1 VRVFQAAG
9 HRAAG
14 TLSPRHTRAIIHW
27 HFNSLAFKFTGT
39 SYNSLAFFAIIHQ
52 PIKASVRVCQVAG
65 NRAAGSGGGVVV
77 SGVGSGARAVA
88 AGPGTPFDLRLGS
101 GGGGGGGG
109 GGGAV
114 LCRGG
119 GSVYDL
125 RVLAYPLPA
134 AAAAVADG
142 GGDAAAGAGA
152 ERVVREAGPEG
163 IENGVGLVMAVTGG
177 EAGDE
182 VVVIVYLQ
190 VQDDCLPI
198 IVCVYL
204 PIIACVPPYHSV
216 CASLS

>member
-1 VRVFQAAG
+1 MRVF
-9 HRAAG
+9 
-14 TLSPRHTRAIIHW
+14 
-27 HFNSLAFKFTGT
+27 
-39 SYNSLAFFAIIHQ
+39 
-52 PIKASVRVCQVAG
+52 QVAG

-101 GGGGGGGG
+101 GGGGG
-109 GGGAV
+109 AV

-134 AAAAVADG
+134 AAAAAADG
-142 GGDAAAGAGA
+142 GGGAAAGAGA
-152 ERVVREAGPEG
+152 GRVVLEAGPEG

-182 VVVIVYLQ
+182 AVVIVYLQ

-198 IVCVYL
+198 IVCV
-204 PIIACVPPYHSV
+204 PPYHGV